1 LPGIAIFALARS
13 DDMTPV
19 FSYQKSERPMA
30 KGIKLSRKQMKA
42 RKQKPA
48 RSLLWK
54 LSLHLTFLA
63 AFDETRPL
71 GLRIVK
77 RSLCRSPTSPRGL
90 TSATGDPMSA
100 R

>member
-1 LPGIAIFALARS
+1 LPGVAIFALAHP

-71 GLRIVK
+71 GLHIVK
-77 RSLCRSPTSPRGL
+77 GVFLSKPGIPIY
-90 TSATGDPMSA
+90 
-100 R
+100 